1 MDCWVVKCA
10 IRLWARSVSSWL
22 WCQPIPAQL
31 HLHFLLGFFFFS
43 PHPLLAHVSYLD
55 LLYFSSKGVAINR
68 RTSSLEST
76 SIGLNCVLRPLFALG
91 SFQPVEIPFIFP
103 HSIWLVMSDAL
114 SSLFQMSL
122 RLWDAVVFLYAQSC
136 LGCACFWLV
145 ISFIC
150 LCIALY

>member
-1 MDCWVVKCA
+1 M
-10 IRLWARSVSSWL
+10 
-22 WCQPIPAQL
+22 L
-31 HLHFLLGFFFFS
+31 HGKEVWYLLLANGILTFLLMVTILRRICGLLSCEMCYQIMGKISLFLTVVSTHSSPAAPAFPIGLFFFS

-122 RLWDAVVFLYAQSC
+122 RL
-136 LGCACFWLV
+136 
-145 ISFIC
+145 
-150 LCIALY
+150 